1 MGLQL
6 CLDVTDIF
14 GDSLAEEVQL
24 QSLGH
29 FTPLPEAQ
37 STQIGQFKLQLFNDE
52 GIMLDSALKGRRRLP
67 MRLLQSQKFG
77 LEPIAKRCFDGRL
90 KDQNDPAG
98 TGLPWGLI
106 IPR

>member
-6 CLDVTDIF
+6 CLDVTDIL
-14 GDSLAEEVQL
+14 GDRLAEEVQL

-29 FTPLPEAQ
+29 FAPLPEAQ
-37 STQIGQFKLQLFNDE
+37 STEIGQFKLQLFNDE

-67 MRLLQSQKFG
+67 MRLLQPQKFG

-90 KDQNDPAG
+90 KVKMIQQG
-98 TGLPWGLI
+98 QGFHGV
-106 IPR
+106 